1 MMNKFE
7 VLMKNKT
14 PIEIIIDTGDE
25 DGHYN
30 TIRGVIKFVGPD
42 YIEVGRPPYH
52 DEQSRY
58 NVDEVRTIIPVTRIA
73 EVNFYEKK

>member
-1 MMNKFE
+1 MMNKFQDLMENKIPVE
-7 VLMKNKT
+7 V
-14 PIEIIIDTGDE
+14 IIDTGDN

-30 TIRGVIKFVGPD
+30 SIRGIIKNVGRD
-42 YIEVGRPPYH
+42 YIEINRAPYH

-58 NVDEVRTIIPVTRIA
+58 GVAEVRTIIPLVRIA